1 MQISFDLLQA
11 SDPDVYAALQG
22 EEQRQRDGIELI
34 PSENYAFPE
43 VYATNGSVFANK
55 YSEGYPGRRYYG
67 GQQFTDRIETLA
79 VERAKALFRAEHAN
93 VQPLSGSPMNQAVYM
108 ACLEPGDTVLAM
120 DLSHGGHLTH
130 GAPVSCMGKIFNFVR
145 YRTLPPRGDIDYDGR
160 ARDGEASETEDR
172 AVRTLVLSAR
182 VRLRA
187 LPARSPTTS
196 ARSTMADVSHVG
208 GLIAGGALANPLDA
222 GFDIV
227 TTTTHKSLRGPRGGM
242 ILCKSKLAQKIDQ
255 AVFPGMQ
262 GGPHMN
268 AVAGIAVTLKLAAQP
283 AFRVYAKQ
291 VLANAQALAKELQQR
306 GCTLITGG
314 TENHLMVIDT
324 IKSFG
329 IDGRVAEKALDD
341 AGLTVNKQVIP
352 DDPRPAAAP
361 ERHPPRHAG
370 VDDAR
375 HEGVGDVAG
384 RAVDGRSDA
393 ALTPARRSSKSC
405 AQLCRRCVVGSRC
418 RGCKRRVR
426 AAGRRRRP

>member
-1 MQISFDLLQA
+1 MQITFELLEA
-11 SDPDVYAALQG
+11 SDPDVLAALRG

-43 VYATNGSVFANK
+43 IYATNGSVFANK

-67 GQQFTDRIETLA
+67 GQQFTDRIEMLA

-108 ACLEPGDTVLAM
+108 ALLEPGDTILAM

-145 YRTLPPRGDIDYDGR
+145 YRTVPPRGDIDYDGVL
-160 ARDGEASETEDR
+160 ET
-172 AVRTLVLSAR
+172 AKKVQPKLVLCGHSSYPRELDYAR
-182 VRLRA
+182 FRA
-187 LPARSPTTS
+187 IADEVGAL
-196 ARSTMADVSHVG
+196 TMADVSHVG
-208 GLIAGGALANPLDA
+208 GLIAGGALANPLDT
-222 GFDIV
+222 GFDVV

-268 AVAGIAVTLKLAAQP
+268 AIAGIAVTMKLAAQP
-283 AFRVYAKQ
+283 EFRTYAKQ
-291 VLANAQALAKELQQR
+291 VLANAGALAHELQQR

-314 TENHLMVIDT
+314 TENHLMVVDT
-324 IKSFG
+324 IKSFA

-352 DDPRPAAAP
+352 DDP
-361 ERHPPRHAG
+361 HPPLRPSG
-370 VDDAR
+370 IR
-375 HEGVGDVAG
+375 LGTP
-384 RAVDGRSDA
+384 
-393 ALTPARRSSKSC
+393 ALTTRGMKEPQMSQVAQWMVEAMRSHDK
-405 AQLCRRCVVGSRC
+405 AAKLEELRVAVRTLCQRFPVPGL
-418 RGCKRRVR
+418 
-426 AAGRRRRP
+426 